1 MSPNLATLAF
11 TLGILTLFFLNRD
24 KEARTSKAL
33 WLPVVWLCIAGS
45 RMVSEWMA
53 PTAVSTSVTGS
64 RYLDGSP
71 FDRNLLTILLLI
83 GVVVLLL
90 RGARVWSILR
100 ANWPILLFFFYCLLS
115 IAWSDF
121 PDVAFKRWVKALGDV
136 VMVLVVLTD
145 VNPSAAIRRFLARVG
160 FVLIPVSILFI
171 KYYPDFGR
179 AYEPGLG
186 YWKPMYT
193 GVTTTKNLLGM
204 IALVTGLGAMWRFIH
219 MRRAEDGARKK
230 GQLLAEGALLA
241 MVFWLLY
248 MANSA
253 TSLSCFLMAGTLILV
268 TSWAWVR
275 RMPALV
281 HALVFAMVAVS
292 SFALF
297 SGSGG
302 GLLGTLGR
310 NSTLTGRTDIW
321 NQVLSMAE
329 SPFLG
334 TGFESFW
341 LGPRLQKIWNIW
353 WWHPNEAH
361 NGYIETYLNLGW
373 VGLTLLGVVLVAGY
387 RSIFATFRTK
397 PDLAEIKLAYFFV
410 AIIYNFTES
419 AIRTMNPVWIVFL
432 LSVMAVPD
440 APAPEEPP
448 PLLIQRATKPV
459 EREPQLEP
467 VARAG
472 LRPQR
477 ESN

>member
-1 MSPNLATLAF
+1 MTPSLATLVFAI
-11 TLGILTLFFLNRD
+11 GILSLFYLNRD
-24 KEARTSKAL
+24 REVETSKAL
-33 WLPVVWLCIAGS
+33 WLPVVWLSIAGS
-45 RMVSEWMA
+45 RMLSEWMSDA
-53 PTAVSTSVTGS
+53 PLTTTNTGS

-71 FDRNLLTILLLI
+71 FDRNLLTTLLLI

-90 RGARVWSILR
+90 RRARVSSVLR
-100 ANWPILLFFFYCLLS
+100 ANWPILLFFFYGLVS
-115 IAWSDF
+115 IWWSDF

-136 VMVLVVLTD
+136 VMILVVLTD
-145 VNPSAAIRRFLARVG
+145 ANPSAAIKRFLARVG
-160 FVLIPVSILFI
+160 FLLLPVSILFI
-171 KYYPDFGR
+171 KYYPDLGR
-179 AYEPGLG
+179 AYDPGFG
-186 YWKPMYT
+186 FWTVMYT
-193 GVTTTKNLLGM
+193 GVTTNKNLLGM
-204 IALVTGLGAMWRFIH
+204 ITLVMGLGAVWRFLN
-219 MRRAEDGARKK
+219 MRRAEDGTRKK
-230 GQLLAEGALLA
+230 GQLVAEGALLA

-248 MANSA
+248 LANSA

-268 TSWAWVR
+268 TSWRWVR
-275 RMPALV
+275 RMPVIV

-321 NQVLSMAE
+321 NQVLSMAQ

-361 NGYIETYLNLGW
+361 NGYIEVYLNLGW
-373 VGLTLLGVVLVAGY
+373 VGVALLGVLLVTGY
-387 RSIFATFRTK
+387 RNIMATFRTK
-397 PDLAEIKLAYFFV
+397 PELAEIKLAYFFV

-432 LSVMAVPD
+432 LSILAIPD

-448 PLLIQRATKPV
+448 PLFIHQTIEPV
-459 EREPQLEP
+459 ERELQLEP
-467 VARAG
+467 VGRAG
-472 LRPQR
+472 LRARQ

>member
-64 RYLDGSP
+64 RYLDGSL

-179 AYEPGLG
+179 AYGTRSYVAFYSYETSRRRHPQEGAAPVRGRSSRDGVLAPVYGQLRYILVLLPHGWDINFGYQLGLGPSNASVGACTCIRHGGRFLICSVLWFWRGPSRNSGKELDSHRPHGYLEPGSKHG
-186 YWKPMYT
+186 
-193 GVTTTKNLLGM
+193 
-204 IALVTGLGAMWRFIH
+204 
-219 MRRAEDGARKK
+219 
-230 GQLLAEGALLA
+230 
-241 MVFWLLY
+241 
-248 MANSA
+248 
-253 TSLSCFLMAGTLILV
+253 
-268 TSWAWVR
+268 
-275 RMPALV
+275 
-281 HALVFAMVAVS
+281 
-292 SFALF
+292 
-297 SGSGG
+297 
-302 GLLGTLGR
+302 
-310 NSTLTGRTDIW
+310 
-321 NQVLSMAE
+321 
-329 SPFLG
+329 
-334 TGFESFW
+334 
-341 LGPRLQKIWNIW
+341 
-353 WWHPNEAH
+353 
-361 NGYIETYLNLGW
+361 
-373 VGLTLLGVVLVAGY
+373 
-387 RSIFATFRTK
+387 
-397 PDLAEIKLAYFFV
+397 
-410 AIIYNFTES
+410 
-419 AIRTMNPVWIVFL
+419 
-432 LSVMAVPD
+432 
-440 APAPEEPP
+440 
-448 PLLIQRATKPV
+448 
-459 EREPQLEP
+459 REPVL
-467 VARAG
+467 G
-472 LRPQR
+472 DWF
-477 ESN
+477 

>member
-1 MSPNLATLAF
+1 MTPNLATVAF
-11 TLGILTLFFLNRD
+11 AIGILTLFFLNRD
-24 KEARTSKAL
+24 KEVQTSSAL
-33 WLPVVWLCIAGS
+33 WLPVVWLSIAGS
-45 RMVSEWMA
+45 RMVSEW
-53 PTAVSTSVTGS
+53 TSATPLTTSNTGA
-64 RYLDGSP
+64 RYMDGSP

-83 GVVVLLL
+83 AVVVLLL
-90 RGARVWSILR
+90 RGARVSSTLR
-100 ANWPILLFFFYCLLS
+100 ANWPILLFFFYCLIS

-121 PDVAFKRWVKALGDV
+121 PDVSFKRWVKALGDI

-145 VNPSAAIRRFLARVG
+145 ANPSAAVKRVLARVG

-171 KYYPDFGR
+171 KYYPDWGR

-186 YWKPMYT
+186 FWTPMYT

-204 IALVTGLGAMWRFIH
+204 ITLIAGLGAMWRFLHI
-219 MRRAEDGARKK
+219 RRSEDGTRKK
-230 GQLLAEGALLA
+230 GRFVAEGALLA
-241 MVFWLLY
+241 MVFHLLWIS
-248 MANSA
+248 NSA

-268 TSWAWVR
+268 TSRSWVR
-275 RMPALV
+275 RMPVIV

-310 NSTLTGRTDIW
+310 NTTLTGRTDIW
-321 NQVLSMAE
+321 NQVLSMAQ

-361 NGYIETYLNLGW
+361 NGYIEVYLNLGW
-373 VGLTLLGVVLVAGY
+373 VGVALLGVVFVTGY
-387 RSIFATFRTK
+387 RNIMATFRTK
-397 PDLAEIKLAYFFV
+397 PELAEIKLAYFFV

-432 LSVMAVPD
+432 LSILAIPD

-448 PLLIQRATKPV
+448 PLFIHQTIEPV
-459 EREPQLEP
+459 ERELQLEP
-467 VARAG
+467 VGRAG
-472 LRPQR
+472 LRARQ

>member
-64 RYLDGSP
+64 RYLDGSL

-145 VNPSAAIRRFLARVG
+145 VNRSAAIRRFLARVG
-160 FVLIPVSILFI
+160 FVLIPVSVLFI

-186 YWKPMYT
+186 FWKPMYT

-204 IALVTGLGAMWRFIH
+204 ITLVAGLGALWRFIH
-219 MRRAEDGARKK
+219 MKRAEDGARKK
-230 GQLLAEGALLA
+230 GQIVAEGALLA

-248 MANSA
+248 MASSA
-253 TSLSCFLMAGTLILV
+253 TSFSCFLMAGILILV
-268 TSWAWVR
+268 TSWSWVR

-292 SFALF
+292 SFAVF
-297 SGSGG
+297 SDSGG

-321 NQVLSMAE
+321 NLVLTMTQ
-329 SPFLG
+329 SPLFG

-341 LGPRLQKIWNIW
+341 LGTRLQRIWDIW

-361 NGYIETYLNLGW
+361 NGYIEVYINLGW
-373 VGLTLLGVVLVAGY
+373 VGITLLGILLITGY
-387 RSIFATFRTK
+387 RNIIATFRTK
-397 PDLAEIKLAYFFV
+397 PEMAEIKLAFFLV
-410 AIIYNFTES
+410 AVVYDFTES
-419 AIRTMNPVWIVFL
+419 AIRTLNPIWILFL
-432 LSVMAVPD
+432 LSIMVVPET
-440 APAPEEPP
+440 PAPEKDLPIITYHTDKLP
-448 PLLIQRATKPV
+448 
-459 EREPQLEP
+459 EREPQFQT
-467 VARAG
+467 VARAR
-472 LRPQR
+472 LRQ
-477 ESN
+477 

>member
-1 MSPNLATLAF
+1 
-11 TLGILTLFFLNRD
+11 
-24 KEARTSKAL
+24 
-33 WLPVVWLCIAGS
+33 
-45 RMVSEWMA
+45 MVSEWMA
-53 PTAVSTSVTGS
+53 PAIASTSNTGG

-83 GVVVLLL
+83 GAVVLLL
-90 RGARVWSILR
+90 RGPRVSSILR
-100 ANWPILLFFFYCLLS
+100 ANWPILLFFFYCLIS

-145 VNPSAAIRRFLARVG
+145 MNPSAAIKRLLARVG
-160 FVLIPVSILFI
+160 FVLIPVSVLFI
-171 KYYPDFGR
+171 KYYPEFGR
-179 AYEPGLG
+179 AYETGFG
-186 YWKPMYT
+186 YWQPMYT

-204 IALVTGLGAMWRFIH
+204 VTLVAGLGALWRFIH
-219 MRRAEDGARKK
+219 MQRAEDGARRK
-230 GQLLAEGALLA
+230 GQFLAEGALLV

-248 MANSA
+248 MSNSA
-253 TSLSCFLMAGTLILV
+253 TSLSCFLMAGTLVLV

-281 HALVFAMVAVS
+281 HALVFAIVAVS
-292 SFALF
+292 SFAVF
-297 SGSGG
+297 SNSGG

-321 NQVLSMAE
+321 NQVLSMVE

-373 VGLTLLGVVLVAGY
+373 MGLTLLGVVLVTGY
-387 RSIFATFRTK
+387 RNIIATFRTK
-397 PDLAEIKLAYFFV
+397 PDLAEIRLAYFLV
-410 AIIYNFTES
+410 AIVYNFTES

-432 LSVMAVPD
+432 LSIMAVPD
-440 APAPEEPP
+440 APAQEEPH
-448 PLLIQRATKPV
+448 PLFIQRTVKPA
-459 EREPQLEP
+459 EREPQFQP

-472 LRPQR
+472 LRPQQ

>member
-1 MSPNLATLAF
+1 
-11 TLGILTLFFLNRD
+11 
-24 KEARTSKAL
+24 
-33 WLPVVWLCIAGS
+33 
-45 RMVSEWMA
+45 
-53 PTAVSTSVTGS
+53 
-64 RYLDGSP
+64 
-71 FDRNLLTILLLI
+71 
-83 GVVVLLL
+83 
-90 RGARVWSILR
+90 
-100 ANWPILLFFFYCLLS
+100 
-115 IAWSDF
+115 
-121 PDVAFKRWVKALGDV
+121 VAFKRWVKALGDV
-136 VMVLVVLTD
+136 VMVLVVMTD
-145 VNPSAAIRRFLARVG
+145 VNPPAAIKRLLSRVG
-160 FVLIPVSILFI
+160 FVLIPVSILLI

-179 AYEPGLG
+179 AYEPGFG
-186 YWKPMYT
+186 FWKPMYT

-204 IALVTGLGAMWRFIH
+204 ITLVTGLGAMWRFLH
-219 MRRAEDGARKK
+219 MHRAEDGTRRK

-268 TSWAWVR
+268 TSWSWIR

-281 HALVFAMVAVS
+281 HALIFAMVAVS
-292 SFALF
+292 SFAVF
-297 SGSGG
+297 SDSGG

-334 TGFESFW
+334 VGFESFW

-361 NGYIETYLNLGW
+361 NGYIEVYLNLGW
-373 VGLTLLGVVLVAGY
+373 VGLTLLGVVLVTGY
-387 RSIFATFRTK
+387 RNIFATLRTK
-397 PDLAEIKLAYFFV
+397 PGLAEIKLAYFFV
-410 AIIYNFTES
+410 AIVYNFTES

-440 APAPEEPP
+440 APAPEAPP
-448 PLLIQRATKPV
+448 PLLIHRTIKPA
-459 EREPQLEP
+459 EREPQFEP

-472 LRPQR
+472 LRPQQG
-477 ESN
+477 SN

>member
-1 MSPNLATLAF
+1 MSPTLATFAF
-11 TLGILTLFFLNRD
+11 AIWILTLFFLNRD
-24 KEARTSKAL
+24 REAQTSKAL
-33 WLPVVWLCIAGS
+33 WLPVVWISIAGS

-53 PTAVSTSVTGS
+53 PATLSQSSAGE

-71 FDRNLLTILLLI
+71 FDRNLLTGLLVI
-83 GVVVLLL
+83 GVVVLLF
-90 RGARVWSILR
+90 RGTRVSAVLR
-100 ANWPILLFFFYCLLS
+100 ANGAVLMFFFYCLVS

-145 VNPSAAIRRFLARVG
+145 ANQSAAIKRFLARAG
-160 FVLIPVSILFI
+160 FLLLPVSILFI
-171 KYYPDFGR
+171 KYYPDLGR
-179 AYEPGLG
+179 AYDPGFG
-186 YWKPMYT
+186 FWTVMYT
-193 GVTTTKNLLGM
+193 GVTTNKNLLGM
-204 IALVTGLGAMWRFIH
+204 ITLVMGLGAIWRFLN
-219 MRRAEDGARKK
+219 MRRAEDGTRKN
-230 GQLLAEGALLA
+230 GQLVAEGALLA
-241 MVFWLLY
+241 MVFWLLWLS
-248 MANSA
+248 NSA

-397 PDLAEIKLAYFFV
+397 PDLAEIRLAYFFV

-448 PLLIQRATKPV
+448 PLLIQRAIKPV